1 MSNRFLCNFNYDGDY
16 SSSWPLSNRFLGQS
30 SAWVK
35 AYYFFYCAQPLSTS
49 ASIQN
54 IRTNLREYYVKRL
67 KINLCMYVPSGSTG
81 YIGYIMVFVLNVP
94 DNYVPSRA
102 LSDLRLSELPNHT
115 IPECVLYYDL
125 YKGIRTT
132 PAYRTADIRIDI
144 KKPFKVLPS
153 HKLVFVYYLYS
164 DDAASVKSEGTAEV
178 FFEVN

>member
-67 KINLCMYVPSGSTG
+67 KINLCMYVPS
-81 YIGYIMVFVLNVP
+81 P
-94 DNYVPSRA
+94 
-102 LSDLRLSELPNHT
+102 
-115 IPECVLYYDL
+115 
-125 YKGIRTT
+125 
-132 PAYRTADIRIDI
+132 
-144 KKPFKVLPS
+144 LPS
-153 HKLVFVYYLYS
+153 TVHLTPTW
-164 DDAASVKSEGTAEV
+164 SVIIIGLLI
-178 FFEVN
+178 